1 MLKCKAEM
9 TRTVLPENSC
19 TECCSC
25 IYVKLPQYQLSC
37 GEDSCLNVGAFDRTA
52 DVQLLPQFLCSG
64 FVTIPLSPCR
74 GKKVRFF
81 FLHSADPEQF
91 REEFVRWFS
100 CSPPCCLVYSGNVTP
115 VIGWGFAKCHAPP
128 RK

>member
-9 TRTVLPENSC
+9 LTRTVLPENSC

-25 IYVKLPQYQLSC
+25 IYVKLPQYRVSC
-37 GEDSCLNVGAFDRTA
+37 GKNSCLNVGACDRTA

-74 GKKVRFF
+74 GKKVVFF
-81 FLHSADPEQF
+81 FFTQLIPSNSE
-91 REEFVRWFS
+91 RNLS
-100 CSPPCCLVYSGNVTP
+100 GGLVALLPDALYIVGM
-115 VIGWGFAKCHAPP
+115 
-128 RK
+128 

>member
-81 FLHSADPEQF
+81 FFFTQLIPSNSE
-91 REEFVRWFS
+91 RNLS
-100 CSPPCCLVYSGNVTP
+100 GGLVALLPAALYIVGM
-115 VIGWGFAKCHAPP
+115 
-128 RK
+128 